1 IITTKKGN
9 SKDGKIG
16 VSINTGITVDN
27 VLVLPDWQNEYGQGN
42 GGQFGFVDGKGAG
55 SADGVDESWG
65 PRLDTGLMIPQ
76 FDSPR
81 TDGIRGGDIYISDAL
96 ITATPWVSNPD
107 NVNDFFNTGFTKTNS
122 IAISKSGDLG
132 NIRFSYQNLDQ
143 QGIVPNT
150 DLERNTFNVSAG
162 LHLTDKVS
170 VNANINYIKSDSGNR
185 PSL

>member
-1 IITTKKGN
+1 ISNEIVGASGAGTQDVDYGNGAAEINPENIKTINVLKGPAAAALYGSRAANGAVIITTKKGN

-81 TDGIRGGDIYISDAL
+81 TDGIRGGDI
-96 ITATPWVSNPD
+96 
-107 NVNDFFNTGFTKTNS
+107 
-122 IAISKSGDLG
+122 
-132 NIRFSYQNLDQ
+132 
-143 QGIVPNT
+143 
-150 DLERNTFNVSAG
+150 
-162 LHLTDKVS
+162 
-170 VNANINYIKSDSGNR
+170 
-185 PSL
+185 